1 MKKTLLS
8 AFICAVL
15 IACGKD
21 DPTDF
26 PQPKPAP
33 TPEQSK
39 ESDSPTEQPVPAAT
53 VTQEEIAAYF
63 GFETSKDVNVAS
75 TLVKARKEPMQ
86 INGKTISLTEAEVK
100 SKDELGGSFVLH
112 VVGKVNETPF
122 EKEFTYN
129 GFVKKPEDFQMANR
143 VQVKWK
149 DGINHYEIFDFDSF
163 YRLHQTSMFSAEN
176 LERMMDFHSSTTDG
190 SYMYPFTSE
199 DIKKT
204 TIEEVKYE
212 ERGQIS
218 FYLKYNNSK
227 AKNRISLPFDKNKYY
242 EGKITINTDFVE
254 SSYMR
259 GIYENPA
266 LFNGRL
272 FSYDDKTYAVVINE
286 SRKEKSD
293 GDNTLTLHLSLRA
306 KNNGDVQLAEF
317 DKTFTGF
324 KSLKELKSELK
335 PHSTANLLVFMKD
348 KVKNSGYG
356 DVTNKLSMSIENWIR
371 NVKFTTR
378 KEQEELI
385 WEKNEW
391 SKNVL
396 SGLHTS
402 MKDIYLDGVKFE
414 LISAKLNDDNGRKTL
429 HITFR
434 MAGANELVLTDDA
447 IDFNMTMHIPS

>member
-26 PQPKPAP
+26 PQPTPAP

-39 ESDSPTEQPVPAAT
+39 ESDSPTEQPAPTAT
-53 VTQEEIAAYF
+53 VTQEDIAAYF

-112 VVGKVNETPF
+112 VMGRVNETPF
-122 EKEFTYN
+122 EKDFTYN

-163 YRLHQTSMFSAEN
+163 YRLHQTNMFSAEN

-227 AKNRISLPFDKNKYY
+227 AKNRIFLPFDKNKYY
-242 EGKITINTDFVE
+242 EGKITINTDFVQ

-266 LFNGRL
+266 LFNGSL
-272 FSYDDKTYAVVINE
+272 FSYDNETYAVIISE
-286 SRKEKSD
+286 RKEKSD
-293 GDNTLTLHLSLRA
+293 NDNTLTLHLSLRA
-306 KNNGDVQLAEF
+306 KSNGDVQLAEF

-324 KSLKELKSELK
+324 KSLKELKRELQ
-335 PHSTANLLVFMKD
+335 PYSTANLLDFMRD

-356 DVTNKLSMSIENWIR
+356 DVTNLLSMSIEKWIR
-371 NVKFTTR
+371 DVRFTI
-378 KEQEELI
+378 KKGQEELT
-385 WEKNEW
+385 WEKNVW
-391 SKNVL
+391 NKNVL

-402 MKDIYLDGVKFE
+402 TKDIYLDGVKFE
-414 LISAKLNDDNGRKTL
+414 LVSAKLNNDGLKIL

-434 MAGANELVLTDDA
+434 MVGGNELVLTDDA